1 MEDKTTT
8 QVCALSDI
16 TEVNGKKIFIKHQ
29 LFTLISEGQER
40 ISGLST
46 TLLQKPRKFE
56 VSACSH

>member
-40 ISGLST
+40 ISGLSI
-46 TLLQKPRKFE
+46 TLLQKRRNFE
-56 VSACSH
+56 VSACSR